1 MGPLESLTPLIF
13 HEHPRISHVS
23 VLRMN
28 TEGHPHI
35 WGKDFNMKY
44 GGKQT
49 SQKEEGERN
58 SKKRDIRHRKYILE
72 MFLRRQKRIVH
83 S

>member
-1 MGPLESLTPLIF
+1 MGSLESLFPLIF

-35 WGKDFNMKY
+35 WGKAFNMKY

-49 SQKEEGERN
+49 NQKEEGEKELKEKRY
-58 SKKRDIRHRKYILE
+58 KKQKKYIY
-72 MFLRRQKRIVH
+72 
-83 S
+83 